1 MLRTLYAW
9 TVGVV
14 YTLFWSTLGIL
25 TWPLS
30 PRGDLYLKFA
40 RIWSGWILAS
50 LGIPIEVER
59 SARLD
64 SHRTYLFMSNH
75 RSAFDIFAL
84 FRAIDHPFR
93 MIAKR
98 GLFFIPIF
106 GWSLWMCGFIPI
118 NRSNRESAIKSL
130 HKAAHR
136 MRNGLSVLVFPEG
149 TRGTSPT
156 IQPFKKGGFY
166 LALQSEAPVVP
177 VVLLGTDRILP
188 KGGSKVNRGSITV
201 RIGEPIETAGLGIAA
216 RDRLMGEVRSAM
228 ERLAETHSEAAA
240 PSPRL

>member
-1 MLRTLYAW
+1 
-9 TVGVV
+9 
-14 YTLFWSTLGIL
+14 
-25 TWPLS
+25 
-30 PRGDLYLKFA
+30 
-40 RIWSGWILAS
+40 
-50 LGIPIEVER
+50 
-59 SARLD
+59 
-64 SHRTYLFMSNH
+64 
-75 RSAFDIFAL
+75 
-84 FRAIDHPFR
+84 